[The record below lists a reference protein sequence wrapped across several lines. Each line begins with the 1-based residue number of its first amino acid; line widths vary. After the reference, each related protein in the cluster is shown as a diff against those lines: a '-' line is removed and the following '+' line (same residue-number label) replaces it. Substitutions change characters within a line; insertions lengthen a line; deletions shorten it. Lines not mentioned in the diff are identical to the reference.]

1 MLKKKLFEYSCSERT
16 EADTE
21 TRFFPLKNTETGTD
35 MKFLE
40 PHSSSVKVAYKISKE
55 LVEEVGTYF
64 FFQYLQFSLNIFQ
77 CSCHHQPYR
86 NVHVSFPGQF
96 SSPGSSAPDDVFG
109 VVAFREGTTTF
120 QTRSSRPGERS
131 ECEYF
136 EQAFFSHLRAHK
148 IISFFR
154 LKVR

>member
-64 FFQYLQFSLNIFQ
+64 FPVPAVFFKYFPVFLSSSTLSKCTCFFPRSVFQSRVI
-77 CSCHHQPYR
+77 
-86 NVHVSFPGQF
+86 
-96 SSPGSSAPDDVFG
+96 
-109 VVAFREGTTTF
+109 GT
-120 QTRSSRPGERS
+120 G
-131 ECEYF
+131 
-136 EQAFFSHLRAHK
+136 
-148 IISFFR
+148 
-154 LKVR
+154 